1 MKAEIK
7 NLQEENQSLE
17 TNQKRNK
24 ILIQNYESQ
33 FLRKKELKIVFCDSF
48 QILASLKPSI
58 PNTKNDTKIVIS
70 TFNSLEPEKIIKRQS
85 LKTNKANL
93 IRFFKFIN
101 IEMKNSKI
109 KVSKISSFIKA
120 LNSNQFTL
128 NSFLETLNHFSIK
141 PPLNEIIESFDI
153 LSNNKSFMNTDEFI
167 QSFENQLNE
176 FNSSNSSDISSIS
189 SQDIPMRITIKKN
202 MNEFTGMIL
211 DHIGFHLLKLG
222 VSKGKFLAICEEK
235 LPKNINLADFSKF
248 LYDLPF
254 LDIENDDKSVLAT
267 NLMNGCENKSR
278 DEILDKILPHVF
290 KYEDATM
297 VDEIVL
303 EEILTKIRK
312 KKEFFMAK
320 FEEIDGKTGFLS
332 WDQIIDVFHDNNTIL
347 FEEIDQL
354 EYYCYLLNN
363 SLKKIPYDVLLK
375 EKISEVTE
383 RPSIKA
389 FIRKKTSLRS

>member
-1 MKAEIK
+1 M
-7 NLQEENQSLE
+7 
-17 TNQKRNK
+17 
-24 ILIQNYESQ
+24 
-33 FLRKKELKIVFCDSF
+33 
-48 QILASLKPSI
+48 
-58 PNTKNDTKIVIS
+58 
-70 TFNSLEPEKIIKRQS
+70 
-85 LKTNKANL
+85 
-93 IRFFKFIN
+93 
-101 IEMKNSKI
+101 
-109 KVSKISSFIKA
+109 
-120 LNSNQFTL
+120 
-128 NSFLETLNHFSIK
+128 
-141 PPLNEIIESFDI
+141 
-153 LSNNKSFMNTDEFI
+153 
-167 QSFENQLNE
+167 
-176 FNSSNSSDISSIS
+176 
-189 SQDIPMRITIKKN
+189 
-202 MNEFTGMIL
+202 
-211 DHIGFHLLKLG
+211 
-222 VSKGKFLAICEEK
+222 
-235 LPKNINLADFSKF
+235 ADFSKF

>member
-1 MKAEIK
+1 
-7 NLQEENQSLE
+7 
-17 TNQKRNK
+17 
-24 ILIQNYESQ
+24 
-33 FLRKKELKIVFCDSF
+33 
-48 QILASLKPSI
+48 
-58 PNTKNDTKIVIS
+58 
-70 TFNSLEPEKIIKRQS
+70 
-85 LKTNKANL
+85 
-93 IRFFKFIN
+93 
-101 IEMKNSKI
+101 MKNSKI

-176 FNSSNSSDISSIS
+176 FNSSNSSDIS